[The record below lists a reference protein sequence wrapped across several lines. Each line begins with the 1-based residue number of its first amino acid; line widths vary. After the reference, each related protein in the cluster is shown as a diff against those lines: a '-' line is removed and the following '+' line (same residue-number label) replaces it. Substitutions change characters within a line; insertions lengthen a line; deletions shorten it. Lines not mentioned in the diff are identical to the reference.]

1 MVATPT
7 APCGDCAYCARGE
20 DNLCLHLFEQMA
32 LGAYGEYILIPRH
45 IVNRYA
51 FRIPDQVPDLD
62 AAFLEPL
69 ACIVH
74 GADLVRLSGDRTVVF
89 LGDGPIALLFMQ
101 LARLRGAGRVI
112 LIGRHRRRLDVA
124 RELNADL
131 VINSRE
137 ADPREALV
145 ALTDGLGA
153 DTVVEC
159 VGRPEAWEQ
168 AVGLVRRGGEVLMF
182 GGCGEGA
189 AVTLDAERIHYDE
202 LTISGGF
209 HYTPDS
215 VNRAWE
221 LIGSRR
227 LNLAALVTD
236 RMTLEELPQAFERV
250 RRREAVKVAV
260 VP

>member
-1 MVATPT
+1 
-7 APCGDCAYCARGE
+7 
-20 DNLCLHLFEQMA
+20 
-32 LGAYGEYILIPRH
+32 
-45 IVNRYA
+45 
-51 FRIPDQVPDLD
+51 
-62 AAFLEPL
+62 
-69 ACIVH
+69 
-74 GADLVRLSGDRTVVF
+74 
-89 LGDGPIALLFMQ
+89 
-101 LARLRGAGRVI
+101 
-112 LIGRHRRRLDVA
+112 
-124 RELNADL
+124 
-131 VINSRE
+131 
-137 ADPREALV
+137 
-145 ALTDGLGA
+145 
-153 DTVVEC
+153 
-159 VGRPEAWEQ
+159 
-168 AVGLVRRGGEVLMF
+168 MF